1 MAKKYELITELYER
15 TRQGVTEPAQWQQFL
30 NTACRNYRLSFDE
43 QLLLFAQRPDATA
56 VLEIEKWNRQ
66 FGRWVN
72 RGATGIAVFN
82 TDTASKTRLKYYFD
96 ISDTH
101 PGRFA
106 SRVPVW
112 EMRREY
118 EGAVTEAL
126 ENSFGELENRLSLAP
141 ALLSAARNAVED
153 NMQDYLAELRRYKDG
168 SFLEE
173 LDDLNLEV
181 RYRTLLAGSVGY
193 MLLARCGIDPS
204 PYFSDEDFRGI
215 MDFNTTETLNTLGVA
230 TGDIGQMC
238 LSEIARTVR
247 AQERQPQNQNRTFA
261 QVPAE
266 EYPVIREANTERS
279 AEHERA
285 ELQNGERV
293 PSAQPAASGRAGG
306 DSWEIRIA
314 ETPVSERTAAS
325 DLHEP
330 VDDREADRASAGDG
344 AGGPEPAG
352 ADHGADG
359 ESRGRDGDAE
369 GNGSDDLGAADEQH
383 PAESRG
389 DDYDGADL
397 QLSGH
402 DFDARTEIAY
412 YHQDAE
418 KQELIRTSDALKDH
432 RVTIAA
438 YFADHEDR
446 RERGN
451 FVKSFFDG
459 APVEKALSNG
469 QTAGYRAFDDL
480 LHVWRGHQDSPE
492 AEVYIRWPFVADTI
506 HGMILTEQW
515 LSPDERPLPAEGE
528 QVSMLAET
536 QAEKSTTFT
545 LPQAAI
551 DYVLTHGS
559 GYSHGKYRIYEQ
571 FQKGESAEE
580 NVRFLKNEYGIGGH
594 SDAIPG
600 TGYWEDHDSK
610 GILIRPNLRDEGSV
624 LLRWPKVEKR
634 IRELIAADRYLSN
647 AEKEAYSEY
656 LKEQSLRAER
666 TETLPEESNDELPN
680 AVEATAAEA
689 ATPPK
694 EYRIT
699 QGVTVHIGAQEYEVV
714 FYGADTVVLQDT
726 RFPLL
731 QTEYSQ
737 ADFLKMLAENPL
749 NDQLLYTAEGA
760 HESKQDEVPE
770 STDEVIQSDEAE
782 SRLDEML
789 RQAQLAAELSE
800 QTGQE
805 VFAFEEGNPEPI
817 NVPKPEPAEKEIIL
831 APPTPRLRSKMTP
844 TMLYP
849 EIKSDYR
856 KDFQITDDRIG
867 VGTPLERFHHNIMA
881 IQLLKK
887 LESEHRLADSNEQ
900 RILADYVG
908 WGGLADFFDES
919 NPHYPE
925 LRVVLTDEELSS
937 ARESTLT
944 AFYTPPVVIRAM
956 YQAMENLGFQNG
968 NVLEPSCGIGHF
980 LGMKP
985 ESMADARI
993 FGVELDSISGRIA
1006 QQLYQKSSIAVQGFE
1021 KTELPDSFFDVA
1033 IGNIPFGNFKLSDKR
1048 YDKHNFL
1055 IHDYFFAKTLD
1066 KVRPGGIVAF
1076 VTSKGTM
1083 DKESPV
1089 VRKYIAQRAEL
1100 LGAVRLPNN
1109 TFKDA
1114 AGTDV
1119 TSDILFLQKRDT
1131 LTLEEPDWVHLN
1143 TDANGLR
1150 MNQYFVDH
1158 PEMILGE
1165 MREISGPYGPETA
1178 CIPYEDQDL
1187 GELLTEAVQGI
1198 SGNITEYETEELA
1211 EEEED
1216 LSIPADPSVR
1226 NFSYTLVD
1234 GKVYYRE
1241 NSRMTPVNASVTAES
1256 RIKGLID
1263 IRECVRQLI
1272 AYQTEDYPD
1281 TMIEAEQARL
1291 NALYDAFSAKYG
1303 IINSRANKSVFNT
1316 DNSYF
1321 LLSSLEVLDDEGNFV
1336 RKADMFSRRTIKQRI
1351 EITHVDTASEALA
1364 VSLAEK
1370 AHVDVDYMME
1380 LSNKTEEEICN
1391 DLRGV
1396 IFLNPLYEAG
1406 SGNGQRKYL
1415 PADEYLSGNVREKLR
1430 TARLRA
1436 EASPE
1441 LFAPN
1446 VEALEKV
1453 QPVDLTA
1460 AEISVRVG
1468 TTWIPP
1474 EDYEDFMYELFSTPF
1489 YARWKIKVHF
1499 SAYTGEWNIE
1509 GKSGDSGNVRANSTF
1524 GTDRINGY
1532 KILEQT
1538 LNLKD
1543 VRIFDYIEDAEGRR
1557 VAVLNKK
1564 ETAIAQA
1571 KQEQIKQA
1579 FQEWIWKNPTRRER
1593 LTRLYNEKF
1602 NSVRPREYDGS
1613 HLSLAGINPEISLR
1627 RHQLNA
1633 VARGLYGGNEL
1644 LGHVVGAGKTFTMVA
1659 LAQESKRLGLCQKSL
1674 IVVPNHLTE
1683 QWASEYLQLY
1693 PSANILVAT
1702 AKDFETKNRKRFCGR
1717 IATGDYDAIIIGHSQ
1732 LEKIPLSFARQQ
1744 EMLQQQIDEIMDGIM
1759 EIKHNR
1765 GDRFSIKQLERSK
1778 KQVQAKLDRLN
1789 DQSRKDDVVTFEEL
1803 GVDRLFIDEAHYY
1816 KNLAAFTKMRN
1827 VGGISQTEA
1836 QKSSDLYMKCRYLDE
1851 LTGGHGV
1858 VFATGTPISNTMVE
1872 MYTMQKYL
1880 QYGTLHRNEL
1890 IHFDSWASTFGETVT
1905 AIELAPEG
1913 TGYRAKTR
1921 FAKFYNLPELMT
1933 MFKEVADIQ
1942 TADMLNLPVPHANYH
1957 NVVLKPSEIQKDMVD
1972 GLAKRAEKVRS
1983 GMVNSSQDNM
1993 LVITNDGRKLAL
2005 DQRLM
2010 NELLPE
2016 SETGKVAACA
2026 QNVFE
2031 IWQRTTP
2038 QRSTQMIFIDLST
2051 PRNDGHFNV
2060 YDAIRDK
2067 LIAKGIPAE
2076 EIAYIHGA
2084 NTEVKK
2090 KELFGKVRSGQIR
2103 VLLGSTQKMGAG
2115 TNVQKKLI
2123 ALHHLDCPWRPADLQ
2138 QREGRIVRQG
2148 NENPEVDIFTYVTEN
2163 TFDSYLYQLVESKQ
2177 KFIGQIM
2184 TSKSPVRSAED
2195 IDETAL
2201 SYAEIKA
2208 LCSGN
2213 PEIKEKMD
2221 LDVAVSRLKLLKAN
2235 HLSQRYA
2242 LEDQI
2247 IKEFPQ
2253 QISAYEQRIEAY
2265 KEDMERL
2272 AENTKPNTDGF
2283 SPMIVEGITF
2293 TEKKAAGSAI
2303 LEACQNMTSP
2313 AAVPVGRYRGFA
2325 MELSFDTL
2333 TRNYKVSLIGSLT
2346 HTAVLGTDIFGNIQ
2360 RMDNLL
2366 EGFEDQM
2373 HNTEAQLEN
2382 VKVQLEN
2389 AKAEVEKP
2397 FPQEEELQ
2405 QKTARL
2411 NELNIKLN
2419 MDKRENEIVDGDR
2432 DEDEKSPTD
2441 RKKEDRNECR

>member
-15 TRQGVTEPAQWQQFL
+15 TRQGVTEPAQWQRFL

-82 TDTASKTRLKYYFD
+82 TDATSKTRLKYYFD

-118 EGAVTEAL
+118 EGAVAEAL

-173 LDDLNLEV
+173 MDDLNLEV
-181 RYRTLLAGSVGY
+181 RYRTLLSGSVGY
-193 MLLARCGIDPS
+193 MLLARCGVDPS
-204 PYFSDEDFRGI
+204 QYFSDEDFRGI
-215 MDFNTTETLNTLGVA
+215 VDFNTTETLNTLGVA

-293 PSAQPAASGRAGG
+293 PSAQPAAPGRAGG

-314 ETPVSERTAAS
+314 ETPVPERAAAS

-330 VDDREADRASAGDG
+330 ADDREADGASAGDG

-359 ESRGRDGDAE
+359 EGRGRDGDPE
-369 GNGSDDLGAADEQH
+369 SLGSDDLGAADEQH

-389 DDYDGADL
+389 DDSDGAGL

-451 FVKSFFDG
+451 FVKSFFDD
-459 APVEKALSNG
+459 ASVEKALSNG
-469 QTAGYRAFDDL
+469 QTAGYRAYDDL
-480 LHVWRGHQDSPE
+480 LHLWRGNYENRE
-492 AEVYIRWPFVADTI
+492 AEVYIRWQMVADDI
-506 HGMILTEQW
+506 YGMILTEQW
-515 LSPDERPLPAEGE
+515 LSPDERPLPTEGE
-528 QVSMLAET
+528 QVSMLNES
-536 QAEKSTTFT
+536 QADRENAFV

-656 LKEQSLRAER
+656 LKGQSLRAEAV
-666 TETLPEESNDELPN
+666 ETVPEEQNDELSEST
-680 AVEATAAEA
+680 EATAEEPN
-689 ATPPK
+689 TPPK

-699 QGVTVHIGAQEYEVV
+699 PGTTVHIGAQEYEVV

-737 ADFLKMLAENPL
+737 TDFLKMLAENPL
-749 NDQLLYTAEGA
+749 NDQLLHAVEEA
-760 HESKQDEVPE
+760 DEPKRDEVPE
-770 STDEVIQSDEAE
+770 SAEEVSQSDESE

-789 RQAQLAAELSE
+789 RQALLASELSE

-817 NVPKPEPAEKEIIL
+817 NVPKPEPAEKETVL
-831 APPTPRLRSKMTP
+831 APPAPRPRSRLTP

-856 KDFQITDDRIG
+856 RDFQITDDRIG

-908 WGGLADFFDES
+908 WGGLADFFDGS

-925 LRVVLTDEELSS
+925 LRVVLTNEELSS

-1089 VRKYIAQRAEL
+1089 VRKHIAQRAEL

-1187 GELLTEAVQGI
+1187 SELLTEAVQGI
-1198 SGNITEYETEELA
+1198 SGSLTEYETEELA

-1256 RIKGLID
+1256 RIKGLIG

-1370 AHVDVDYMME
+1370 AHVDMDYMMK

-1396 IFLNPLYEAG
+1396 IFLNPLYKAG
-1406 SGNGQRKYL
+1406 SENGQRKYL

-1543 VRIFDYIEDAEGRR
+1543 VRIFDYIEDAEGKR

-1579 FQEWIWKNPTRRER
+1579 FQEWIWKNPSRRER

-1744 EMLQQQIDEIMDGIM
+1744 EMLQQQMDEIMDGIM

-1851 LTGGHGV
+1851 LTGGHSV

-1957 NVVLKPSEIQKDMVD
+1957 NVVLKPSEIQRDMVD

-2201 SYAEIKA
+2201 S
-2208 LCSGN
+2208 
-2213 PEIKEKMD
+2213 
-2221 LDVAVSRLKLLKAN
+2221 
-2235 HLSQRYA
+2235 
-2242 LEDQI
+2242 
-2247 IKEFPQ
+2247 
-2253 QISAYEQRIEAY
+2253 
-2265 KEDMERL
+2265 
-2272 AENTKPNTDGF
+2272 
-2283 SPMIVEGITF
+2283 
-2293 TEKKAAGSAI
+2293 
-2303 LEACQNMTSP
+2303 
-2313 AAVPVGRYRGFA
+2313 
-2325 MELSFDTL
+2325 
-2333 TRNYKVSLIGSLT
+2333 
-2346 HTAVLGTDIFGNIQ
+2346 
-2360 RMDNLL
+2360 
-2366 EGFEDQM
+2366 
-2373 HNTEAQLEN
+2373 
-2382 VKVQLEN
+2382 
-2389 AKAEVEKP
+2389 
-2397 FPQEEELQ
+2397 
-2405 QKTARL
+2405 
-2411 NELNIKLN
+2411 
-2419 MDKRENEIVDGDR
+2419 
-2432 DEDEKSPTD
+2432 
-2441 RKKEDRNECR
+2441 